1 VSRVPRNPGASRG
14 ASGRPVFAI
23 AECVLARSEALLASP
38 FWRKTERI
46 IYWAGVKRD
55 DVWMATT
62 VIRPDAKLT
71 RGSFDTTPDANAKVI
86 QYVSAHGLA
95 FLGQV
100 HTHPSQWVDHSG
112 GDDRDAFM
120 PKENSISIVV
130 PHYGRSGMRPL
141 QTCGVHRY
149 EGGRFR
155 RLAAREIEESI
166 CLVPE
171 FCDFS
176 P

>member
-1 VSRVPRNPGASRG
+1 MNRAPRNPGALRP

-23 AECVLARSEALLASP
+23 HERVLARTEALLAP
-38 FWRKTERI
+38 PVWRKTERI
-46 IYWAGVKRD
+46 VYWAGVKRD
-55 DVWMATT
+55 DVWVATT

-71 RGSFDTTPDANAKVI
+71 RGSFDTTAGSNARVI
-86 QYVSAHGLA
+86 EYLSAHGLA

-100 HTHPSQWVDHSG
+100 HTHPSKWVDHSD

-130 PHYGRSGMRPL
+130 PQYGRRGMRPL

-155 RLAAREIEESI
+155 RLPPPEIEESI
-166 CLVPE
+166 CVVPE
-171 FCDFS
+171 FCDLS